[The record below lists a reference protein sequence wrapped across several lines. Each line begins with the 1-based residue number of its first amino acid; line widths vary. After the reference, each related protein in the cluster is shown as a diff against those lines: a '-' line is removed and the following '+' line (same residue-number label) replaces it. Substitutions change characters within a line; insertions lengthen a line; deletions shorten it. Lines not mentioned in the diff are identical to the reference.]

1 MDFTIEPMQLSHYES
16 VYQLWQ
22 SIDGMDLNPL
32 DDNPDAIGEFLRFN
46 PDLNYV
52 AVHNKQVV
60 GVIMCG
66 FDGRR
71 ATIYHTAVAQNQQG
85 KGIGKA
91 LVQHLEQALA
101 KKKITKG
108 RLLAFS
114 HNQQATQFWQ
124 QQGWVLQTHLNYFSK
139 NLL

>member
-1 MDFTIEPMQLSHYES
+1 MCFTIEPMKPEHYIQ
-16 VYQLWQ
+16 VYQLWK
-22 SIDGMDLNPL
+22 SIDGIDINPL
-32 DDNPDAIGEFLRFN
+32 DDSFESIKDFLRFN
-46 PDLNYV
+46 PDLNYI
-52 AVHNKQVV
+52 ARENSQVI

-71 ATIYHTAVAQNQQG
+71 ATIYHMAVDKNQQG

-91 LVQHLEQALA
+91 LLTHLEQKL
-101 KKKITKG
+101 KHKNITKG

-114 HNQQATQFWQ
+114 HNIQGSKFWQ
-124 QQGWVLQTHLNYFSK
+124 QQGWIKQTHLDYFSK